1 MKKIYCL
8 LICLSFIGNIHAQ
21 TQNKMDFSNVNSAKE
36 GNIII
41 DGFFG
46 WPYFNGVLLSSL
58 STNYKIKNTNHLGGK
73 FEYMLTDK
81 MGLGGEF
88 TYANASANYQSAS
101 NGLWYNAGISKIR
114 VLGRFNY
121 HFSTTK
127 TIDPYLT
134 FGMGYKK
141 TTYYDK
147 GNSNNDYSFNL
158 FPVSCKIAVGTRI
171 YFNDTFGFNAEIGLG
186 GPLIAAGLSLKL

>member
-1 MKKIYCL
+1 MKKLYCL
-8 LICLSFIGNIHAQ
+8 IISITLIGNTYAQ
-21 TQNKMDFSNVNSAKE
+21 MQNKTDVSNLNSAKE

-41 DGFFG
+41 DAFYG

-58 STNYKIKNTNHLGGK
+58 STTYKIKNTNHLGGR
-73 FEYMLTDK
+73 FEFMLTDK

-88 TYANASANYQSAS
+88 TYANASVNYQSSS
-101 NGLWYNAGISKIR
+101 NGLWYNAGISKVR

-134 FGMGYKK
+134 FGMGYKR

-147 GNSNNDYSFNL
+147 GNSNSDYSLNF

-171 YFNDTFGFNAEIGLG
+171 YFNDSFGFNAEIGLG
-186 GPLIAAGLSLKL
+186 GPLVSAGLSLKL